1 MKPNDMI
8 DYFRSINSNIFK
20 KIGEKNTM
28 KYPGLLDDDISRV
41 GTNEAQMYNLL
52 SGMVV
57 ADLVK
62 TCLGPRGMSKMYID
76 ILGEDTL
83 TKHGGAF
90 LRKVDVDHPAA
101 KSVIEAVNTVDTH
114 VGDGTS
120 STAILI
126 GSLLGNAK
134 ELLNLGIP
142 TATII
147 RGYEMGLDLALNSLD
162 EIKIK
167 QNNDNLEKMRELLI
181 TCITGK
187 TIFDLQEDQMK
198 IVDMIIEASLDVA
211 DLKNHHLSID
221 DIKIEEKIGN
231 VTQIQL
237 IKGTLIDK
245 TIDSSAMP
253 KCINNAKILLIN
265 ESLETMKT
273 RCESEIEITS
283 PEQMSQFL
291 VQENNDLDHLVEN
304 IVNSGANV
312 VISRKGVNDF
322 VQESLAK
329 KGIISMRRVKYN
341 DLWWL
346 EKAVGA
352 KTCESIEKIS
362 PNELGFAR
370 KIYEKTVGGDPM
382 VFVEGKSPKSVTILL
397 RANSKRYLDELHRNI
412 LNAFHVLQNFIES
425 PFVVY
430 GAGSVEGLV
439 SQKIKKQ
446 SVIIDGKEQVV
457 VDKFGDAI
465 LQIPLTLAKNVGMD
479 ILDTKTCLQA
489 KLANSNGKIKWYG
502 INSETRNISDMSSSK
517 IIETVAVKQQIFK
530 TAVEATN
537 LILNVNDVFMKNII
551 DNTHCHV
558 DGVVHAHHDPGK
570 NHNHFEQEG
579 LEQRQ
584 MHQYY

>member
-1 MKPNDMI
+1 
-8 DYFRSINSNIFK
+8 
-20 KIGEKNTM
+20 M
-28 KYPGLLDDDISRV
+28 KYPGLLNDDISRV

-52 SGMVV
+52 SGTLV

-120 STAILI
+120 SAAILI

-142 TATII
+142 TATIV
-147 RGYEMGLDLALNSLD
+147 RGYEIGLDLALDSLD

-167 QNNDNLEKMRELLI
+167 QNNDNLEKMRELLT

-198 IVDMIIEASLDVA
+198 IVDMIIEAALDVA
-211 DLKNHHLSID
+211 DLKNNHFAID

-231 VTQIQL
+231 VTEIQL

-253 KCINNAKILLIN
+253 KCINDAKILLIN
-265 ESLETMKT
+265 EPLETMKT
-273 RCESEIEITS
+273 RYESEIEITS
-283 PEQMSQFL
+283 PKQMSQFL
-291 VQENNDLDHLVEN
+291 VQENNELDHLVQN

-322 VQESLAK
+322 IQESLAK

-346 EKAVGA
+346 EKAVNA

-362 PNELGFAR
+362 PHELGFAR

-397 RANSKRYLDELHRNI
+397 RANSKQYLDELHRNI

-425 PFVVY
+425 PFVVC
-430 GAGSVEGLV
+430 GAGSVEGLL

-446 SVIIDGKEQVV
+446 SGTIDGKEQIVV
-457 VDKFGDAI
+457 EKFADSI
-465 LQIPLTLAKNVGMD
+465 LEIPLTLARNVGMD
-479 ILDTKTCLQA
+479 VLDTKTCLQA
-489 KLANSNGKIKWYG
+489 KFANSNGKIKWYG
-502 INSETRNISDMSSSK
+502 INSETRNISDMSLSK

-537 LILNVNDVFMKNII
+537 LIVNVNDVFMKNII

>member
-1 MKPNDMI
+1 
-8 DYFRSINSNIFK
+8 
-20 KIGEKNTM
+20 M
-28 KYPGLLDDDISRV
+28 KYPGLLNDDISRV

-52 SGMVV
+52 SGTLV

-101 KSVIEAVNTVDTH
+101 KSVIDAVNTVDTH

-120 STAILI
+120 SAAILI

-142 TATII
+142 TATIV
-147 RGYEMGLDLALNSLD
+147 RGYEIGLDLVLDSLD

-187 TIFDLQEDQMK
+187 TIFDLQEDQGK
-198 IVDMIIEASLDVA
+198 IVDMIIEAVLDVA
-211 DLKNHHLSID
+211 DLKNNHFAID

-231 VTQIQL
+231 VTEIQL

-253 KCINNAKILLIN
+253 KCINDAKILLIN
-265 ESLETMKT
+265 EPLETMKT
-273 RCESEIEITS
+273 RYESEIEITS
-283 PEQMSQFL
+283 PKQMSQFL
-291 VQENNDLDHLVEN
+291 VQENNELDHLVQN

-346 EKAVGA
+346 EKAVNA

-362 PNELGFAR
+362 PHELGFAR

-397 RANSKRYLDELHRNI
+397 RANSKQYLDELHRNI

-425 PFVVY
+425 PFVVC
-430 GAGSVEGLV
+430 GAGSVEGLL

-446 SVIIDGKEQVV
+446 SGTIDGKEQIVV
-457 VDKFGDAI
+457 EKFADSI
-465 LQIPLTLAKNVGMD
+465 LEIPLTLARNVGMD
-479 ILDTKTCLQA
+479 VLDTKTCLQA
-489 KLANSNGKIKWYG
+489 KFANSNGKIKWYG
-502 INSETRNISDMSSSK
+502 INSETRNISDMSLSK

-537 LILNVNDVFMKNII
+537 LIVNVNDVFMKNII

>member
-1 MKPNDMI
+1 
-8 DYFRSINSNIFK
+8 
-20 KIGEKNTM
+20 M
-28 KYPGLLDDDISRV
+28 KYPGLLNDDISRV

-52 SGMVV
+52 SGTLV

-120 STAILI
+120 SAAILI

-142 TATII
+142 TATIV
-147 RGYEMGLDLALNSLD
+147 RGYEIGLDLVLDYLD

-187 TIFDLQEDQMK
+187 TIFDLQEDQGK
-198 IVDMIIEASLDVA
+198 IVDMIIEAVLDVA
-211 DLKNHHLSID
+211 DLKNNYFSID

-231 VTQIQL
+231 VTEIQL

-253 KCINNAKILLIN
+253 KCINDAKILLIN
-265 ESLETMKT
+265 EPLETMKT
-273 RCESEIEITS
+273 RYESEIEITS
-283 PEQMSQFL
+283 PKQMSQFL
-291 VQENNDLDHLVEN
+291 VQENNDLDHLVQN

-346 EKAVGA
+346 EKAVNA

-362 PNELGFAR
+362 PHELGFAR

-397 RANSKRYLDELHRNI
+397 RANSKQYLDELHRNI

-425 PFVVY
+425 PFVVC
-430 GAGSVEGLV
+430 GAGSVEGLL

-446 SVIIDGKEQVV
+446 SGTIDGKEQIVV
-457 VDKFGDAI
+457 EKFADSI
-465 LQIPLTLAKNVGMD
+465 LEIPLTLARNVGMD
-479 ILDTKTCLQA
+479 VLDTKTCLQA
-489 KLANSNGKIKWYG
+489 KFANSNGKIKWYG
-502 INSETRNISDMSSSK
+502 INSETRNISDMSLSK

-537 LILNVNDVFMKNII
+537 LILSVDDVFMKNII

>member
-1 MKPNDMI
+1 
-8 DYFRSINSNIFK
+8 
-20 KIGEKNTM
+20 M

-101 KSVIEAVNTVDTH
+101 KSVIDAVNTVDTH

-120 STAILI
+120 SAAILM

-142 TATII
+142 TTTIV
-147 RGYEMGLDLALNSLD
+147 RGYEMGLDLVLDYLD

-187 TIFDLQEDQMK
+187 TIFDLQEDQGK
-198 IVDMIIEASLDVA
+198 IVDMIIEAVLDVA
-211 DLKNHHLSID
+211 DLKNNHFAID
-221 DIKIEEKIGN
+221 DIKIEDKIGN
-231 VTQIQL
+231 VTEIQL

-253 KCINNAKILLIN
+253 KCINDAKILLIN
-265 ESLETMKT
+265 EPLETMKT
-273 RCESEIEITS
+273 RYESEIEITS

-291 VQENNDLDHLVEN
+291 VQENNDLDHLVQN

-312 VISRKGVNDF
+312 VISRKGINDF
-322 VQESLAK
+322 VQESLSK

-346 EKAVGA
+346 EKAVNA

-362 PNELGFAR
+362 SHELGFAR

-425 PFVVY
+425 PFVVC
-430 GAGSVEGLV
+430 GAGSVEGLL

-446 SVIIDGKEQVV
+446 SVTIDGKEQIVV
-457 VDKFGDAI
+457 EKFADSI
-465 LQIPLTLAKNVGMD
+465 LEIPLTLARNVGMNV
-479 ILDTKTCLQA
+479 LDTKTRLQA
-489 KLANSNGKIKWYG
+489 KFANSNGKRKWYG
-502 INSETRNISDMSSSK
+502 INSETRNISDMSLSK

-537 LILNVNDVFMKNII
+537 LILSVDDVFMKNII

>member
-1 MKPNDMI
+1 
-8 DYFRSINSNIFK
+8 
-20 KIGEKNTM
+20 M

-41 GTNEAQMYNLL
+41 GTNEAQKYNLL

-120 STAILI
+120 SAAILI
-126 GSLLGNAK
+126 GSLLGNVK

-142 TATII
+142 TATIV
-147 RGYEMGLDLALNSLD
+147 RGYEMGLDIVLDSLD

-181 TCITGK
+181 TCIAGK
-187 TIFDLQEDQMK
+187 TIFDLQEDQTK
-198 IVDMIIEASLDVA
+198 IVDMIIEAVLDVA
-211 DLKNHHLSID
+211 DLKNNHFAID

-231 VTQIQL
+231 ITDIQL

-253 KCINNAKILLIN
+253 KCINDAKILLIN
-265 ESLETMKT
+265 EPLETMKT
-273 RCESEIEITS
+273 RYESEIEITS

-291 VQENNDLDHLVEN
+291 VQENNDLDHLVQN

-346 EKAVGA
+346 EKAVNA

-362 PNELGFAR
+362 PHELGFAK

-412 LNAFHVLQNFIES
+412 LNAFHVLQNFIQS
-425 PFVVY
+425 PFVVC
-430 GAGSVEGLV
+430 GAGSVEGLL
-439 SQKIKKQ
+439 SQKMKKQ
-446 SVIIDGKEQVV
+446 SVTIDGKEQIVV
-457 VDKFGDAI
+457 EKFADSI
-465 LQIPLTLAKNVGMD
+465 LEIPLTLARNVGMD
-479 ILDTKTCLQA
+479 VLDTKTRLQA
-489 KLANSNGKIKWYG
+489 KFANSNGKLRWYG

-517 IIETVAVKQQIFK
+517 ITETVAVKQQIFK

-551 DNTHCHV
+551 DNTHCHI
-558 DGVVHAHHDPGK
+558 DGVVHAHNDPGR

>member
-1 MKPNDMI
+1 
-8 DYFRSINSNIFK
+8 
-20 KIGEKNTM
+20 M
-28 KYPGLLDDDISRV
+28 KYPGLLNDDISRV

-52 SGMVV
+52 SGTLV

-120 STAILI
+120 SAAILI

-142 TATII
+142 TATIV
-147 RGYEMGLDLALNSLD
+147 RGYEIGLDLVLDSLD

-167 QNNDNLEKMRELLI
+167 QNNDNLEKMRELLT

-187 TIFDLQEDQMK
+187 TIFDLQEDQGK
-198 IVDMIIEASLDVA
+198 IVDMIIEAVLDVA
-211 DLKNHHLSID
+211 DLKNNHFAID

-231 VTQIQL
+231 VTEIQL

-253 KCINNAKILLIN
+253 KCINDAKILLIN
-265 ESLETMKT
+265 EPLETMKT
-273 RCESEIEITS
+273 RYESEIEITS
-283 PEQMSQFL
+283 PKQMSQFL
-291 VQENNDLDHLVEN
+291 VQENNDLDHLVQN

-346 EKAVGA
+346 EKAVNA

-362 PNELGFAR
+362 PHELGFAR

-397 RANSKRYLDELHRNI
+397 RANSKQYLDELHRNI

-425 PFVVY
+425 PFVVC
-430 GAGSVEGLV
+430 GAGSVEGLL

-446 SVIIDGKEQVV
+446 SGTIDGKEQIVV
-457 VDKFGDAI
+457 EKFADSI
-465 LQIPLTLAKNVGMD
+465 LEIPLTLARNVGMD
-479 ILDTKTCLQA
+479 VLDTKTCLQA
-489 KLANSNGKIKWYG
+489 KFANSNGKIKWYG
-502 INSETRNISDMSSSK
+502 INSETRNISDMSLSK

-537 LILNVNDVFMKNII
+537 LIVNVNDVFMKNII

>member
-1 MKPNDMI
+1 
-8 DYFRSINSNIFK
+8 
-20 KIGEKNTM
+20 M

-52 SGMVV
+52 SGTLV

-101 KSVIEAVNTVDTH
+101 KSVIDAVNTVDTH

-120 STAILI
+120 SAAILI
-126 GSLLGNAK
+126 SSLLGNAR

-142 TATII
+142 TAAIV
-147 RGYEMGLDLALNSLD
+147 RGYEMGLDLVLDSLD

-187 TIFDLQEDQMK
+187 TIFDLQEDQIE
-198 IVDMIIEASLDVA
+198 IVDMIIEAVLDVA
-211 DLKNHHLSID
+211 DLRNNYFSID

-231 VTQIQL
+231 ITEIQL

-253 KCINNAKILLIN
+253 KYINDAKILLIN
-265 ESLETMKT
+265 EPLETMKT
-273 RCESEIEITS
+273 RYESEIEITS
-283 PEQMSQFL
+283 PKQMSQFL
-291 VQENNDLDHLVEN
+291 VQENNDLDHLVQN

-312 VISRKGVNDF
+312 VISRKGINDF
-322 VQESLAK
+322 VQESLSK

-346 EKAVGA
+346 EKAVNA

-362 PNELGFAR
+362 PHELGFAR

-430 GAGSVEGLV
+430 GAGSVEGLL
-439 SQKIKKQ
+439 SQKIKNQ
-446 SVIIDGKEQVV
+446 SVTIDGKEQMVV
-457 VDKFGDAI
+457 EKFADSI
-465 LQIPLTLAKNVGMD
+465 LEIPLTLARNVGMD
-479 ILDTKTCLQA
+479 VLDTKTCLQA
-489 KLANSNGKIKWYG
+489 KFANSNGKIKWYG
-502 INSETRNISDMSSSK
+502 INSETRNISDMSLSK

-537 LILNVNDVFMKNII
+537 LILSVNDVFMKNII

>member
-1 MKPNDMI
+1 
-8 DYFRSINSNIFK
+8 
-20 KIGEKNTM
+20 M
-28 KYPGLLDDDISRV
+28 KYPGLLNDDISRV

-52 SGMVV
+52 SGTLV

-101 KSVIEAVNTVDTH
+101 KSVIDAVNTVDTH

-120 STAILI
+120 SAAILI

-142 TATII
+142 TATIV
-147 RGYEMGLDLALNSLD
+147 RGYEIGLDLVLDSLD

-187 TIFDLQEDQMK
+187 TIFDLQEDQGK
-198 IVDMIIEASLDVA
+198 IVDMIIEATLDVA
-211 DLKNHHLSID
+211 DLKNNHFAID

-231 VTQIQL
+231 VTEIQL

-253 KCINNAKILLIN
+253 KCINDAKILLIN
-265 ESLETMKT
+265 EPLETMKT
-273 RCESEIEITS
+273 RYESEIEITS
-283 PEQMSQFL
+283 PKQMSQFL
-291 VQENNDLDHLVEN
+291 VQENNDLDHLVQN

-346 EKAVGA
+346 EKAVNA

-362 PNELGFAR
+362 PHELGFAR

-397 RANSKRYLDELHRNI
+397 RANSKQYLDELHRNI

-425 PFVVY
+425 PFVVC
-430 GAGSVEGLV
+430 GAGSVEGLL

-446 SVIIDGKEQVV
+446 SGTIDGKEQIVV
-457 VDKFGDAI
+457 EKFADSI
-465 LQIPLTLAKNVGMD
+465 LEIPLTLARNVGMD
-479 ILDTKTCLQA
+479 VLDTKTCLQA
-489 KLANSNGKIKWYG
+489 KFANSNGKIKWYG
-502 INSETRNISDMSSSK
+502 INSETRNISDMSLSK

-537 LILNVNDVFMKNII
+537 LIVNVNDVFMKNII

>member
-1 MKPNDMI
+1 
-8 DYFRSINSNIFK
+8 
-20 KIGEKNTM
+20 M
-28 KYPGLLDDDISRV
+28 KYPGLLNDDISRV

-52 SGMVV
+52 SGTLV

-120 STAILI
+120 SAAILI

-142 TATII
+142 TATIV
-147 RGYEMGLDLALNSLD
+147 RGYEMGLDLALDTLD

-187 TIFDLQEDQMK
+187 TIFDLQEDQGK
-198 IVDMIIEASLDVA
+198 IVDMIIEAVLDVA
-211 DLKNHHLSID
+211 DLKNNYFSID

-231 VTQIQL
+231 VTEIQL

-253 KCINNAKILLIN
+253 KCINDAKILLIN
-265 ESLETMKT
+265 EPLETMKT
-273 RCESEIEITS
+273 RYESEIEITS
-283 PEQMSQFL
+283 PKQMSQFL
-291 VQENNDLDHLVEN
+291 VQENNDLDHLVQN

-346 EKAVGA
+346 EKAVNA

-362 PNELGFAR
+362 PHELGFAR

-397 RANSKRYLDELHRNI
+397 RANSKQYLDELHRNI

-425 PFVVY
+425 PFVVC
-430 GAGSVEGLV
+430 GAGSVEGLL

-446 SVIIDGKEQVV
+446 SGTIDGKEQIVV
-457 VDKFGDAI
+457 EKFADSI
-465 LQIPLTLAKNVGMD
+465 LEIPLTLARNVGMD
-479 ILDTKTCLQA
+479 VLDTKTCLQA
-489 KLANSNGKIKWYG
+489 KFANSNGKIKWYG
-502 INSETRNISDMSSSK
+502 INSETRNISDMSLSK

-537 LILNVNDVFMKNII
+537 LIVNVNDVFMKNII

>member
-1 MKPNDMI
+1 
-8 DYFRSINSNIFK
+8 
-20 KIGEKNTM
+20 M

-253 KCINNAKILLIN
+253 KCINDAKILLIN
-265 ESLETMKT
+265 EPLETMKT
-273 RCESEIEITS
+273 RYESEIEITS

-489 KLANSNGKIKWYG
+489 KLANSNGKIKWHG

>member
-1 MKPNDMI
+1 
-8 DYFRSINSNIFK
+8 
-20 KIGEKNTM
+20 M

-52 SGMVV
+52 SGTVV

-101 KSVIEAVNTVDTH
+101 KSVIDAVNTVDTH

-120 STAILI
+120 SAAILM

-134 ELLNLGIP
+134 KLLNLGIP
-142 TATII
+142 TSTIV
-147 RGYEMGLDLALNSLD
+147 RGYEMGLDLTLDTLD

-187 TIFDLQEDQMK
+187 TIFDLQEDQGK
-198 IVDMIIEASLDVA
+198 IVDMIIEAVLDVA
-211 DLKNHHLSID
+211 DLKNHHFAID
-221 DIKIEEKIGN
+221 DIKIEDKIGN
-231 VTQIQL
+231 VTEIQL

-253 KCINNAKILLIN
+253 KCINDAKILLIN
-265 ESLETMKT
+265 EPLETMKT
-273 RCESEIEITS
+273 RYESEIEITS

-291 VQENNDLDHLVEN
+291 VQENNDLDHLVQN

-312 VISRKGVNDF
+312 VISRKGVSDF

-346 EKAVGA
+346 EKAVNA

-362 PNELGFAR
+362 SHELGFAR

-412 LNAFHVLQNFIES
+412 LNAFHVLQNFIEN
-425 PFVVY
+425 PFVVC
-430 GAGSVEGLV
+430 GAGSVEGIL
-439 SQKIKKQ
+439 SQKIKEQ
-446 SVIIDGKEQVV
+446 SVSINGKEQLAVE
-457 VDKFGDAI
+457 KFADSI
-465 LQIPLTLAKNVGMD
+465 LEIPLTLARNVGMD
-479 ILDTKTCLQA
+479 VLDTKTRLQA
-489 KLANSNGKIKWYG
+489 KFANSNGKTKWYG

-537 LILNVNDVFMKNII
+537 LILSVNDVFMKNII

>member
-1 MKPNDMI
+1 
-8 DYFRSINSNIFK
+8 
-20 KIGEKNTM
+20 M
-28 KYPGLLDDDISRV
+28 KYPGLLNDDISRV

-52 SGMVV
+52 SGTLV

-120 STAILI
+120 SAAILI

-142 TATII
+142 TATIV
-147 RGYEMGLDLALNSLD
+147 RGYEIGLDLALDTLD

-167 QNNDNLEKMRELLI
+167 QNNDNLEKMRELLT

-187 TIFDLQEDQMK
+187 TIFDLQEDQGK
-198 IVDMIIEASLDVA
+198 IVDMIIEATLDVA
-211 DLKNHHLSID
+211 DLKNNHFAID
-221 DIKIEEKIGN
+221 DIKIEDKIGN
-231 VTQIQL
+231 VTEIQL

-253 KCINNAKILLIN
+253 KCINDAKILLIN
-265 ESLETMKT
+265 EPLETMKT
-273 RCESEIEITS
+273 RYESEIEITS
-283 PEQMSQFL
+283 PKQMSQFL
-291 VQENNDLDHLVEN
+291 VQENNDLDHLVQN

-346 EKAVGA
+346 EKAVNA

-362 PNELGFAR
+362 PHELGFAR

-397 RANSKRYLDELHRNI
+397 RANSKQYLDELHRNI

-425 PFVVY
+425 PFVVC
-430 GAGSVEGLV
+430 GAGSVEGLL

-446 SVIIDGKEQVV
+446 SGTIDGKEQIVV
-457 VDKFGDAI
+457 EKFADSI
-465 LQIPLTLAKNVGMD
+465 LEIPLTLARNVGMD
-479 ILDTKTCLQA
+479 VLDTKTCLQA
-489 KLANSNGKIKWYG
+489 KFANSNGKIKWYG
-502 INSETRNISDMSSSK
+502 INSETRNISDMSLSK

-537 LILNVNDVFMKNII
+537 LILSVDDVFMKNII

>member
-1 MKPNDMI
+1 
-8 DYFRSINSNIFK
+8 
-20 KIGEKNTM
+20 M

-446 SVIIDGKEQVV
+446 SVFIDGKEQVV

>member
-1 MKPNDMI
+1 
-8 DYFRSINSNIFK
+8 
-20 KIGEKNTM
+20 M

-41 GTNEAQMYNLL
+41 GTNEAQKYNLL

-101 KSVIEAVNTVDTH
+101 KSVIDAVNTVDTH

-120 STAILI
+120 SAAILI

-142 TATII
+142 TATIV
-147 RGYEMGLDLALNSLD
+147 RGYEMGLDLVLDSLD

-187 TIFDLQEDQMK
+187 TIFDLQEDQGK
-198 IVDMIIEASLDVA
+198 IVDMIIEAVLDVA
-211 DLKNHHLSID
+211 DLKNNHFAID
-221 DIKIEEKIGN
+221 DIKIEDKIGN
-231 VTQIQL
+231 VTEIQL

-253 KCINNAKILLIN
+253 KCINDAKILLIN
-265 ESLETMKT
+265 EPLETMKT
-273 RCESEIEITS
+273 RYESEIEITS

-291 VQENNDLDHLVEN
+291 VQENNDLDHLVQN

-346 EKAVGA
+346 EKAVNA

-362 PNELGFAR
+362 SHELGFAR

-412 LNAFHVLQNFIES
+412 LNAFHVLQNFIQS
-425 PFVVY
+425 PFVVC
-430 GAGSVEGLV
+430 GAGSVEGLL

-446 SVIIDGKEQVV
+446 SGTIDGKEQIVV
-457 VDKFGDAI
+457 EKFADSI
-465 LQIPLTLAKNVGMD
+465 LEIPLTLARNVGMD
-479 ILDTKTCLQA
+479 VLDTKTCLQA
-489 KLANSNGKIKWYG
+489 KFANSNGKIKWYG
-502 INSETRNISDMSSSK
+502 INSETRNISDMSLSK

-537 LILNVNDVFMKNII
+537 LIVNVNDVFMKNII

>member
-1 MKPNDMI
+1 
-8 DYFRSINSNIFK
+8 
-20 KIGEKNTM
+20 M
-28 KYPGLLDDDISRV
+28 KYPGLLNDDISRV

-52 SGMVV
+52 SGTLV

-120 STAILI
+120 SAAILI

-142 TATII
+142 TATIV
-147 RGYEMGLDLALNSLD
+147 RGYEIGLDLVLDSLD

-187 TIFDLQEDQMK
+187 TIFDLQEDQGK
-198 IVDMIIEASLDVA
+198 IVDMIIEAALDVA
-211 DLKNHHLSID
+211 DLKNNHFAID

-231 VTQIQL
+231 VTEIQL

-253 KCINNAKILLIN
+253 KCINDAKILLIN
-265 ESLETMKT
+265 EPLETMKT
-273 RCESEIEITS
+273 RYESEIEITS
-283 PEQMSQFL
+283 PKQMSQFL
-291 VQENNDLDHLVEN
+291 VQENNDLDHLVQN

-346 EKAVGA
+346 EKAVNA

-362 PNELGFAR
+362 PHELGFAR

-397 RANSKRYLDELHRNI
+397 RANSKQYLDELHRNI

-425 PFVVY
+425 PFVVC
-430 GAGSVEGLV
+430 GAGSVEGLL

-446 SVIIDGKEQVV
+446 SGTIDGKEQIVV
-457 VDKFGDAI
+457 EKFADSI
-465 LQIPLTLAKNVGMD
+465 LEIPLTLARNVGMD
-479 ILDTKTCLQA
+479 VLDTKTCLQA
-489 KLANSNGKIKWYG
+489 KFANSNGKIKWYG
-502 INSETRNISDMSSSK
+502 INSETRNISDMSLSK

-537 LILNVNDVFMKNII
+537 LIVNVNDVFMKNII

>member
-1 MKPNDMI
+1 
-8 DYFRSINSNIFK
+8 
-20 KIGEKNTM
+20 M

-211 DLKNHHLSID
+211 NLKNHHLSID

-446 SVIIDGKEQVV
+446 SVFIDGKEQVV

>member
-1 MKPNDMI
+1 
-8 DYFRSINSNIFK
+8 
-20 KIGEKNTM
+20 M
-28 KYPGLLDDDISRV
+28 KYPGLLNDDISRV

-52 SGMVV
+52 SGTLV

-120 STAILI
+120 SAAILI

-142 TATII
+142 TATIV
-147 RGYEMGLDLALNSLD
+147 RGYEIGLDLVLDSLD

-187 TIFDLQEDQMK
+187 TIFDLQEDQIK
-198 IVDMIIEASLDVA
+198 IVDMIIEATLDVA
-211 DLKNHHLSID
+211 DLKNNHFSID

-231 VTQIQL
+231 VTEIQL

-253 KCINNAKILLIN
+253 KCINDAKILLIN
-265 ESLETMKT
+265 EPLETMKT
-273 RCESEIEITS
+273 RYESEIVITS
-283 PEQMSQFL
+283 PKQMSQFL
-291 VQENNDLDHLVEN
+291 VQENNDLDHLVQN

-346 EKAVGA
+346 EKAVNA

-362 PNELGFAR
+362 PHELGFAR

-397 RANSKRYLDELHRNI
+397 RANSKQYLDELHRNI

-425 PFVVY
+425 PFVVC
-430 GAGSVEGLV
+430 GAGSVEGLL

-446 SVIIDGKEQVV
+446 SGTIDGKEQIVV
-457 VDKFGDAI
+457 EKFADSI
-465 LQIPLTLAKNVGMD
+465 LEIPLTLARNVGMD
-479 ILDTKTCLQA
+479 VLDTKTCLQA
-489 KLANSNGKIKWYG
+489 KFANSNGKIKWYG
-502 INSETRNISDMSSSK
+502 INSETRNISDMSLSK

-537 LILNVNDVFMKNII
+537 LIVNVNDVFMKNII

>member
-1 MKPNDMI
+1 
-8 DYFRSINSNIFK
+8 
-20 KIGEKNTM
+20 M

-101 KSVIEAVNTVDTH
+101 KSVIDAVNTVDTH

-120 STAILI
+120 SAAILM

-134 ELLNLGIP
+134 KLLNLGIP
-142 TATII
+142 TSTIV
-147 RGYEMGLDLALNSLD
+147 RGYEMGLDLTLDTLD

-187 TIFDLQEDQMK
+187 TIFDLQEDQGK
-198 IVDMIIEASLDVA
+198 IVDMIIEAVLDVA
-211 DLKNHHLSID
+211 DLKNNHFAID
-221 DIKIEEKIGN
+221 DIKIEDKIGN
-231 VTQIQL
+231 ITEIQL

-253 KCINNAKILLIN
+253 KCINDAKILLIN
-265 ESLETMKT
+265 EPLETMKT
-273 RCESEIEITS
+273 RYESEIEITS

-291 VQENNDLDHLVEN
+291 VQENNDLDHLVQN

-346 EKAVGA
+346 EKAVNA

-362 PNELGFAR
+362 PHELGFAK

-412 LNAFHVLQNFIES
+412 LNAFHVLQNFIQS
-425 PFVVY
+425 PFVVC
-430 GAGSVEGLV
+430 GAGSVEGLL
-439 SQKIKKQ
+439 SQKMKKQ
-446 SVIIDGKEQVV
+446 SVTIDGKEQVV
-457 VDKFGDAI
+457 IEKFADSI
-465 LQIPLTLAKNVGMD
+465 LEIPLTLARNVGMD
-479 ILDTKTCLQA
+479 VLDTKTRLQA
-489 KLANSNGKIKWYG
+489 KFANSNGKLRWYG

-537 LILNVNDVFMKNII
+537 LILSVNDVFMKNII
-551 DNTHCHV
+551 DNTHCHI

>member
-1 MKPNDMI
+1 
-8 DYFRSINSNIFK
+8 
-20 KIGEKNTM
+20 M
-28 KYPGLLDDDISRV
+28 KYPGLLNDDISRV

-52 SGMVV
+52 SGTLV

-120 STAILI
+120 SAAILI

-142 TATII
+142 TATIV
-147 RGYEMGLDLALNSLD
+147 RGYEIGLDLVLDYLD

-187 TIFDLQEDQMK
+187 TIFDLQEDQGK
-198 IVDMIIEASLDVA
+198 IVDMIIEAVLDVA
-211 DLKNHHLSID
+211 DLKNNYFSID
-221 DIKIEEKIGN
+221 DIKIEDKIGN
-231 VTQIQL
+231 VTEIQL

-253 KCINNAKILLIN
+253 KCINDAKILLIN
-265 ESLETMKT
+265 EPLETMKT
-273 RCESEIEITS
+273 RYESEIEITS
-283 PEQMSQFL
+283 PKQMSQFL
-291 VQENNDLDHLVEN
+291 VQENNDLDHLVQN

-346 EKAVGA
+346 EKAVNA

-362 PNELGFAR
+362 PHELGFAR

-397 RANSKRYLDELHRNI
+397 RANSKQYLDELHRNI

-425 PFVVY
+425 PFVVC
-430 GAGSVEGLV
+430 GAGSVEGLL

-446 SVIIDGKEQVV
+446 SGTIDGKEQIVV
-457 VDKFGDAI
+457 EKFADSI
-465 LQIPLTLAKNVGMD
+465 LEIPLTLARNVGMD
-479 ILDTKTCLQA
+479 VLDTKTCLQA
-489 KLANSNGKIKWYG
+489 KFANSNGKIKWYG
-502 INSETRNISDMSSSK
+502 INSETRNISDMSLSK

-537 LILNVNDVFMKNII
+537 LIVNVNDVFMKNII

>member
-1 MKPNDMI
+1 
-8 DYFRSINSNIFK
+8 
-20 KIGEKNTM
+20 M
-28 KYPGLLDDDISRV
+28 KYPGLLNDDISRV

-52 SGMVV
+52 SGTLV

-101 KSVIEAVNTVDTH
+101 KSVIEAVNAVDTH

-120 STAILI
+120 SAAILI

-142 TATII
+142 TATIV
-147 RGYEMGLDLALNSLD
+147 RGYEIGLDLVLDTLD

-187 TIFDLQEDQMK
+187 TIFDLQEDQGK
-198 IVDMIIEASLDVA
+198 IVDMIIEATLDVA
-211 DLKNHHLSID
+211 DLKNNHFAID
-221 DIKIEEKIGN
+221 DIKIEDKIGN
-231 VTQIQL
+231 VTEIQL

-253 KCINNAKILLIN
+253 KCINDAKILLIN
-265 ESLETMKT
+265 EPLETMKT
-273 RCESEIEITS
+273 RYESEIEITS
-283 PEQMSQFL
+283 PKQMSQFL
-291 VQENNDLDHLVEN
+291 VQENNDLDHLVQN

-346 EKAVGA
+346 EKAVNA

-362 PNELGFAR
+362 PHELGFAR

-397 RANSKRYLDELHRNI
+397 RANSKQYLDELHRNI

-425 PFVVY
+425 PFVVC
-430 GAGSVEGLV
+430 GAGSVEGLL

-446 SVIIDGKEQVV
+446 SGTIDGKEQIVV
-457 VDKFGDAI
+457 EKFADSI
-465 LQIPLTLAKNVGMD
+465 LEIPLTLARNVGMD
-479 ILDTKTCLQA
+479 VLDTKTCLQA
-489 KLANSNGKIKWYG
+489 KFANSNGKIKWYG
-502 INSETRNISDMSSSK
+502 INSETRNISDMSLSK

-537 LILNVNDVFMKNII
+537 LIVNVNDVFMKNII

>member
-1 MKPNDMI
+1 
-8 DYFRSINSNIFK
+8 
-20 KIGEKNTM
+20 M
-28 KYPGLLDDDISRV
+28 KYPGLLNDDISRV

-52 SGMVV
+52 SGTLV

-120 STAILI
+120 SAAILI

-142 TATII
+142 TATIV
-147 RGYEMGLDLALNSLD
+147 RGYEMGLDLVLDSLD

-187 TIFDLQEDQMK
+187 TIFDLQEDQGK
-198 IVDMIIEASLDVA
+198 IVDMIIEAVLDVA
-211 DLKNHHLSID
+211 DLKNNHFAID

-231 VTQIQL
+231 VTEIQL

-253 KCINNAKILLIN
+253 KCINDAKILLIN
-265 ESLETMKT
+265 EPLETMKT
-273 RCESEIEITS
+273 RYESEIEITS
-283 PEQMSQFL
+283 PKQMSQFL
-291 VQENNDLDHLVEN
+291 VQENNDLDHLVQN

-346 EKAVGA
+346 EKAVNA

-362 PNELGFAR
+362 PHELGFAR

-397 RANSKRYLDELHRNI
+397 RANSKQYLDELHRNI

-425 PFVVY
+425 PFVVC
-430 GAGSVEGLV
+430 GAGSVEGLL

-446 SVIIDGKEQVV
+446 SGTIDGKEQIVV
-457 VDKFGDAI
+457 EKFADSI
-465 LQIPLTLAKNVGMD
+465 LEIPLTLARNVGMD
-479 ILDTKTCLQA
+479 VLDTKTCLQA
-489 KLANSNGKIKWYG
+489 KFANSNGKIKWYG
-502 INSETRNISDMSSSK
+502 INSETRNISDMSLSK

-537 LILNVNDVFMKNII
+537 LIVNVNDVFMKNII

>member
-1 MKPNDMI
+1 
-8 DYFRSINSNIFK
+8 
-20 KIGEKNTM
+20 M
-28 KYPGLLDDDISRV
+28 KYPGLLNDDISRV

-52 SGMVV
+52 SGTLV

-120 STAILI
+120 SAAILI

-142 TATII
+142 TATIV
-147 RGYEMGLDLALNSLD
+147 RGYEIGLDLVLDSLD

-198 IVDMIIEASLDVA
+198 IVDMIIEAVLDVA
-211 DLKNHHLSID
+211 DLKNNYFSID

-231 VTQIQL
+231 VTEIQL

-253 KCINNAKILLIN
+253 KCINDAKILLIN
-265 ESLETMKT
+265 EPLETMKT
-273 RCESEIEITS
+273 RYESEIVITS
-283 PEQMSQFL
+283 PKQMSQFL
-291 VQENNDLDHLVEN
+291 VQENNDLDHLVQN

-346 EKAVGA
+346 EKAVNA

-362 PNELGFAR
+362 PHELGFAR

-397 RANSKRYLDELHRNI
+397 RANSKQYLDELHRNI
-412 LNAFHVLQNFIES
+412 LNAFHILQNFIES
-425 PFVVY
+425 PFVVC
-430 GAGSVEGLV
+430 GAGSVEGLL

-446 SVIIDGKEQVV
+446 SGTIDGKEQIVV
-457 VDKFGDAI
+457 EKFADSI
-465 LQIPLTLAKNVGMD
+465 LEIPLTLARNVGMD

-489 KLANSNGKIKWYG
+489 KFANSNGKIKWYG
-502 INSETRNISDMSSSK
+502 INSETRNISDMSLSK

-537 LILNVNDVFMKNII
+537 LIVNVNDVFMKNII

>member
-1 MKPNDMI
+1 
-8 DYFRSINSNIFK
+8 
-20 KIGEKNTM
+20 M
-28 KYPGLLDDDISRV
+28 KYPGLLNDDISRV

-52 SGMVV
+52 SGTLV

-120 STAILI
+120 SAAILI

-142 TATII
+142 TATIV
-147 RGYEMGLDLALNSLD
+147 RGYEMGLDLVLDTLD

-167 QNNDNLEKMRELLI
+167 QNNDNLEKMRELLT

-198 IVDMIIEASLDVA
+198 IVDMIIEAVLDVA
-211 DLKNHHLSID
+211 DLKNNHFAID

-231 VTQIQL
+231 VTEIQL

-253 KCINNAKILLIN
+253 KCINDAKILLIN
-265 ESLETMKT
+265 EPLETMKT
-273 RCESEIEITS
+273 RYESEIEITS
-283 PEQMSQFL
+283 PKQMSQFL
-291 VQENNDLDHLVEN
+291 VQENNELDHLVQN

-346 EKAVGA
+346 EKAVNA

-362 PNELGFAR
+362 PHELGFAR

-397 RANSKRYLDELHRNI
+397 RANSKQYLDELHRNI

-425 PFVVY
+425 PFVVC
-430 GAGSVEGLV
+430 GAGSVEGLL

-446 SVIIDGKEQVV
+446 SGTIDGKEQIVV
-457 VDKFGDAI
+457 EKFADSI
-465 LQIPLTLAKNVGMD
+465 LEIPLTLARNVGMD
-479 ILDTKTCLQA
+479 VLDTKTCLQA
-489 KLANSNGKIKWYG
+489 KFANSNGKIKWYG
-502 INSETRNISDMSSSK
+502 INSETRNISDMSLSK

-537 LILNVNDVFMKNII
+537 LIVNVNDVFMKNII

>member
-1 MKPNDMI
+1 
-8 DYFRSINSNIFK
+8 
-20 KIGEKNTM
+20 M
-28 KYPGLLDDDISRV
+28 KYPGLLNDDISRV

-52 SGMVV
+52 SGTLV

-120 STAILI
+120 SAAILI

-142 TATII
+142 TATIV
-147 RGYEMGLDLALNSLD
+147 RGYEIGLDLVLDSLD

-187 TIFDLQEDQMK
+187 TIFDLQEDQGK
-198 IVDMIIEASLDVA
+198 IVDMIIEAVLDVA
-211 DLKNHHLSID
+211 DLKNNHFAID
-221 DIKIEEKIGN
+221 DIKIEDKIGN
-231 VTQIQL
+231 VTEIQL

-253 KCINNAKILLIN
+253 KCINDAKILLIN
-265 ESLETMKT
+265 EPLETMKT
-273 RCESEIEITS
+273 RYESEIEITS
-283 PEQMSQFL
+283 PKQMSQFL
-291 VQENNDLDHLVEN
+291 VQENNDLDHLVQN

-346 EKAVGA
+346 EKAVNA

-362 PNELGFAR
+362 PHELGFAR

-425 PFVVY
+425 PFVVC
-430 GAGSVEGLV
+430 GAGSVEGLL

-446 SVIIDGKEQVV
+446 SGTIDGKEQIVV
-457 VDKFGDAI
+457 EKFADSI
-465 LQIPLTLAKNVGMD
+465 LEIPLTLARNVGMD
-479 ILDTKTCLQA
+479 VLDTKTCLQA
-489 KLANSNGKIKWYG
+489 KFANSNGKIKWYG
-502 INSETRNISDMSSSK
+502 INSETRNISDMSLSK

-537 LILNVNDVFMKNII
+537 LIVNVNDVFMKNII

>member
-1 MKPNDMI
+1 
-8 DYFRSINSNIFK
+8 
-20 KIGEKNTM
+20 M

-41 GTNEAQMYNLL
+41 GTNEAQKYNLL

-120 STAILI
+120 SAAILI
-126 GSLLGNAK
+126 GSLLGNTK

-142 TATII
+142 TATIV
-147 RGYEMGLDLALNSLD
+147 RGYEMGLDLVLDSLD

-181 TCITGK
+181 TCIAGK
-187 TIFDLQEDQMK
+187 TIFDLQEDQTK
-198 IVDMIIEASLDVA
+198 IVDMIIEAVLDVA
-211 DLKNHHLSID
+211 DLKNNHFAID

-231 VTQIQL
+231 ITDIQL

-253 KCINNAKILLIN
+253 KCINDAKILLIN
-265 ESLETMKT
+265 EPLETMKT
-273 RCESEIEITS
+273 RYESEIEITS

-291 VQENNDLDHLVEN
+291 VQENNDLDHLVQN

-346 EKAVGA
+346 EKAVNA

-362 PNELGFAR
+362 PHELGFAR

-397 RANSKRYLDELHRNI
+397 RANSKQYLDELHRNI

-425 PFVVY
+425 PFVVC
-430 GAGSVEGLV
+430 GAGSVEGLL

-446 SVIIDGKEQVV
+446 SGTIDGKEQIVV
-457 VDKFGDAI
+457 EKFADSI
-465 LQIPLTLAKNVGMD
+465 LEIPLTLARNVGMD
-479 ILDTKTCLQA
+479 VLDTKTCLQA
-489 KLANSNGKIKWYG
+489 KFANSNGKIKWYG
-502 INSETRNISDMSSSK
+502 INSETRNISDMSLSK

-537 LILNVNDVFMKNII
+537 LIVNVNDVFMKNII

>member
-1 MKPNDMI
+1 
-8 DYFRSINSNIFK
+8 
-20 KIGEKNTM
+20 M

-101 KSVIEAVNTVDTH
+101 KSVIDAVNTVDTH

-120 STAILI
+120 SAAILM

-134 ELLNLGIP
+134 KLLNLGIP
-142 TATII
+142 TSTIV
-147 RGYEMGLDLALNSLD
+147 RGYEMGLDLALDSLD

-187 TIFDLQEDQMK
+187 TIFDLQEDQGK
-198 IVDMIIEASLDVA
+198 IVDMIIEAVLDVA
-211 DLKNHHLSID
+211 DLKNNHFAID
-221 DIKIEEKIGN
+221 DIKIEDKIGN
-231 VTQIQL
+231 VTEIQL

-253 KCINNAKILLIN
+253 KCINDAKILLIN
-265 ESLETMKT
+265 EPLETMKT
-273 RCESEIEITS
+273 RYESEIEITS

-291 VQENNDLDHLVEN
+291 VQENNDLDHLVQN

-312 VISRKGVNDF
+312 VISRKGVSDF

-346 EKAVGA
+346 EKAVNA

-362 PNELGFAR
+362 SHELGFAR

-382 VFVEGKSPKSVTILL
+382 VFVEGKAPKSVTILL

-412 LNAFHVLQNFIES
+412 LNAFHVLQNFIEN
-425 PFVVY
+425 PFVVC
-430 GAGSVEGLV
+430 GAGSVEGLL
-439 SQKIKKQ
+439 SQKIKEQ
-446 SVIIDGKEQVV
+446 SVTINGKEQLA
-457 VDKFGDAI
+457 VDKFADSI
-465 LQIPLTLAKNVGMD
+465 LEIPLTLARNVGMD
-479 ILDTKTCLQA
+479 VLDTKTRLQA
-489 KLANSNGKIKWYG
+489 KFANSNGKLRWYG

-517 IIETVAVKQQIFK
+517 ITETVAVKQQIFK

-551 DNTHCHV
+551 DNTHCHI

>member
-1 MKPNDMI
+1 
-8 DYFRSINSNIFK
+8 
-20 KIGEKNTM
+20 M
-28 KYPGLLDDDISRV
+28 KYPGLLNDDISRV

-52 SGMVV
+52 SGTLV

-120 STAILI
+120 SAAILI

-142 TATII
+142 TATIV
-147 RGYEMGLDLALNSLD
+147 RGYEIGLDLVLDSLD

-187 TIFDLQEDQMK
+187 TIFDLQEDQGK
-198 IVDMIIEASLDVA
+198 IVDMIIEAALDVA
-211 DLKNHHLSID
+211 DLKNNHFAID

-231 VTQIQL
+231 VTEIQL

-253 KCINNAKILLIN
+253 KCINDAKILLIN
-265 ESLETMKT
+265 EPLETMKT
-273 RCESEIEITS
+273 RYESEIEITS
-283 PEQMSQFL
+283 PKQMSQFL
-291 VQENNDLDHLVEN
+291 VQENNELDHLVQN

-346 EKAVGA
+346 EKAVNA

-362 PNELGFAR
+362 PHELGFAR

-397 RANSKRYLDELHRNI
+397 RANSKQYLDELHRNI

-425 PFVVY
+425 PFVVC
-430 GAGSVEGLV
+430 GAGSVEGLL

-446 SVIIDGKEQVV
+446 SGTIDGKEQIVV
-457 VDKFGDAI
+457 EKFADSI
-465 LQIPLTLAKNVGMD
+465 LEIPLTLARNVGMD
-479 ILDTKTCLQA
+479 VLDTKTCLQA
-489 KLANSNGKIKWYG
+489 KFANSNGKIKWYG
-502 INSETRNISDMSSSK
+502 INSETRNISDMSLSK

-537 LILNVNDVFMKNII
+537 LIVNVNDVFMKNII

>member
-1 MKPNDMI
+1 
-8 DYFRSINSNIFK
+8 
-20 KIGEKNTM
+20 M
-28 KYPGLLDDDISRV
+28 KYPGLLNDDISRV

-52 SGMVV
+52 SGTLV

-120 STAILI
+120 SAAILI

-142 TATII
+142 TATIV
-147 RGYEMGLDLALNSLD
+147 RGYEMGLDLALDTLD

-187 TIFDLQEDQMK
+187 TIFDLQEDQGK
-198 IVDMIIEASLDVA
+198 IVDMIIEAVLDVA
-211 DLKNHHLSID
+211 DLKNNHFAID

-231 VTQIQL
+231 VTEIQL

-253 KCINNAKILLIN
+253 KCINDAKILLIN
-265 ESLETMKT
+265 EPLETMKT
-273 RCESEIEITS
+273 RYESEIEITS
-283 PEQMSQFL
+283 PKQMSQFL
-291 VQENNDLDHLVEN
+291 VQENNDLDHLVQN

-346 EKAVGA
+346 EKAVNA

-362 PNELGFAR
+362 PHELGFAR

-425 PFVVY
+425 PFVVC
-430 GAGSVEGLV
+430 GAGSVEGLL

-446 SVIIDGKEQVV
+446 SGTIDGKEQIVV
-457 VDKFGDAI
+457 EKFADSI
-465 LQIPLTLAKNVGMD
+465 LEIPLTLARNVGMD
-479 ILDTKTCLQA
+479 VLDTKTCLQA
-489 KLANSNGKIKWYG
+489 KFANSNGKIKWYG
-502 INSETRNISDMSSSK
+502 INSETRNISDMSLSK

-537 LILNVNDVFMKNII
+537 LIVNVNDVFMKNII

>member
-1 MKPNDMI
+1 
-8 DYFRSINSNIFK
+8 
-20 KIGEKNTM
+20 M
-28 KYPGLLDDDISRV
+28 KYPGLLNDDISRV

-52 SGMVV
+52 SGTLV

-120 STAILI
+120 SAAILI

-142 TATII
+142 TATIV
-147 RGYEMGLDLALNSLD
+147 RGYEIGLDLVLDSLD

-167 QNNDNLEKMRELLI
+167 QNNDNLEKMRELLT

-187 TIFDLQEDQMK
+187 TIFDLQEDQGK
-198 IVDMIIEASLDVA
+198 IVDMIIEAVLDVA
-211 DLKNHHLSID
+211 DLKNNHFAID

-231 VTQIQL
+231 VTEIQL

-253 KCINNAKILLIN
+253 KCINDAKILLIN
-265 ESLETMKT
+265 EPLETMKT
-273 RCESEIEITS
+273 RYESEIEITS
-283 PEQMSQFL
+283 PKQMSQFL
-291 VQENNDLDHLVEN
+291 VQENNELDHLVQN

-346 EKAVGA
+346 EKAVNA

-362 PNELGFAR
+362 PHELGFAR

-397 RANSKRYLDELHRNI
+397 RANSKQYLDELHRNI

-425 PFVVY
+425 PFVVC
-430 GAGSVEGLV
+430 GAGSVEGLL

-446 SVIIDGKEQVV
+446 SGTIDGKEQIVV
-457 VDKFGDAI
+457 EKFADSI
-465 LQIPLTLAKNVGMD
+465 LEIPLTLARNVGMD
-479 ILDTKTCLQA
+479 VLDTKTCLQA
-489 KLANSNGKIKWYG
+489 KFANSNGKIKWYG
-502 INSETRNISDMSSSK
+502 INSETRNISDMSLSK

-537 LILNVNDVFMKNII
+537 LIVNVNDVFMKNII

>member
-1 MKPNDMI
+1 
-8 DYFRSINSNIFK
+8 
-20 KIGEKNTM
+20 M
-28 KYPGLLDDDISRV
+28 KYPGLLGDDISRV

-101 KSVIEAVNTVDTH
+101 KSVIDAVNTVDTH

-120 STAILI
+120 SASILI

-134 ELLNLGIP
+134 KLLNLGIP
-142 TATII
+142 TATIV
-147 RGYEMGLDLALNSLD
+147 RGYEMSLDLILESLD

-167 QNNDNLEKMRELLI
+167 QKNDNLEKMRELLI

-187 TIFDLQEDQMK
+187 TIFDLQEDQGK
-198 IVDMIIEASLDVA
+198 IVDMIIEAVLDVA
-211 DLKNHHLSID
+211 DLKNNHFAID
-221 DIKIEEKIGN
+221 DIKIEDKIGN
-231 VTQIQL
+231 VTEIQL

-253 KCINNAKILLIN
+253 KCINDARILLIN
-265 ESLETMKT
+265 EPLETMKT
-273 RCESEIEITS
+273 RYESEIEITS

-291 VQENNDLDHLVEN
+291 VQENNDLDHLIQK

-322 VQESLAK
+322 VQDSLAK
-329 KGIISMRRVKYN
+329 RGIISMRRVKYN

-346 EKAVGA
+346 EKAVNA
-352 KTCESIEKIS
+352 TTCESIEKIS
-362 PNELGFAR
+362 PHELGFAR

-382 VFVEGKSPKSVTILL
+382 VFVEGKAPKSVTILL

-412 LNAFHVLQNFIES
+412 LNAFHVLQNFIQN
-425 PFVVY
+425 PFVVC
-430 GAGSVEGLV
+430 GAGSVEGLL
-439 SQKIKKQ
+439 SQKIKEQ
-446 SVIIDGKEQVV
+446 SVTINGKEQLA
-457 VDKFGDAI
+457 VDKFADSI
-465 LQIPLTLAKNVGMD
+465 LEIPLTLARNVGMD
-479 ILDTKTCLQA
+479 VLDTKTRLQA
-489 KLANSNGKIKWYG
+489 KFANSNGKTKWYG
-502 INSETRNISDMSSSK
+502 INSETRKISDMSSSK

-530 TAVEATN
+530 TAVETTN
-537 LILNVNDVFMKNII
+537 LILSVNDVFMKNII
-551 DNTHCHV
+551 DNTHCHI

>member
-1 MKPNDMI
+1 
-8 DYFRSINSNIFK
+8 
-20 KIGEKNTM
+20 M
-28 KYPGLLDDDISRV
+28 KYPGLLNDDISRV

-52 SGMVV
+52 SGTLV

-120 STAILI
+120 SAAILI

-142 TATII
+142 TATIV
-147 RGYEMGLDLALNSLD
+147 RGYEIGLDLVLDSLD

-198 IVDMIIEASLDVA
+198 IVDMIIEATLDVA
-211 DLKNHHLSID
+211 DLKNNYFSID

-231 VTQIQL
+231 VTEIQL

-253 KCINNAKILLIN
+253 KCINDAKILLIN
-265 ESLETMKT
+265 EPLETMKT
-273 RCESEIEITS
+273 RYESEIEITS
-283 PEQMSQFL
+283 PKQMSQFL
-291 VQENNDLDHLVEN
+291 VQENNDLDHLVQN

-346 EKAVGA
+346 EKAVNA

-362 PNELGFAR
+362 PHELGFAR

-425 PFVVY
+425 PFVVC
-430 GAGSVEGLV
+430 GAGSVEGLL

-446 SVIIDGKEQVV
+446 SGTIDGKEQIVV
-457 VDKFGDAI
+457 EKFADSI
-465 LQIPLTLAKNVGMD
+465 LEIPLTLARNVGMD
-479 ILDTKTCLQA
+479 VLDTKTCLQA
-489 KLANSNGKIKWYG
+489 KFANSNGKIKWYG
-502 INSETRNISDMSSSK
+502 INSETRNISDMSLSK

-537 LILNVNDVFMKNII
+537 LIVNVNDVFMKNII